1 MVTNIHKFK
10 KQDTHISFL
19 LVLML
24 LIKSCDTKLPSLV
37 DDNTGQNYLI
47 QESIIDLK
55 RLDKHTST
63 ELWEQFFSQRGGKKI
78 WQGLQQ
84 KWNQDL
90 TFDFSNLIINSSE
103 GIPFQVKEI
112 TKGIIKY
119 LLCNNLRTNSITLK
133 YGKKISLEE
142 IYFEEILVE
151 LSQITKLESLGFPYN
166 QLTRIPNELNR
177 FSRLVTL
184 DLASNKITTISSEL
198 SNFKNL
204 RYLNMSCNK
213 LKQLPPDI
221 GSLSNLNN
229 INFSFNQIE
238 KLPPEFSK
246 LNLVICKLHNNRL
259 TKLPSKLGNL
269 TSLQSLILF
278 SNQLT
283 RLPSQIGELTNLWY
297 LNLSDNQLTELP
309 LQIGNCS
316 SLQELDLSKN
326 QLQTIPHQIGKLT
339 KLKKLILSYNQLT
352 TLPGK
357 LSNLVN
363 LQILNVSFNQL
374 TRLPYSILPRFL
386 SLKSNLNIDHNPWLD
401 TAYYRRKKNTRKLNK
416 QELRLIVYQKGFP
429 QRLLTLCTYYIK
441 THKELFNLEE
451 LKNKLPL
458 ELQHFKQLLRPAYKW
473 NESKDIISYEM
484 VKKSNYAPFYL
495 DFPLITAQHIEEML
509 HQLKEDTIYD
519 IPS

>member
-1 MVTNIHKFK
+1 MVINIHKFK

-24 LIKSCDTKLPSLV
+24 LIQSCDTPSLV
-37 DDNTGQNYLI
+37 HDNTDQNYLI
-47 QESIIDLK
+47 QESIIDLE

-63 ELWEQFFSQRGGKKI
+63 EIWEQFFCQRGSKKI
-78 WQGLQQ
+78 WQALQQ

-90 TFDFSNLIINSSE
+90 TFDFSNLIIDSSE
-103 GIPFQVKEI
+103 NIPFQLKEI
-112 TKGIIKY
+112 TKGITKY
-119 LLCNNLRTNSITLK
+119 LLCKNLPTDSITLK

-142 IYFEEILVE
+142 IYFEEILIE
-151 LSQITKLESLGFPYN
+151 LSQITKLQSLGFPYN
-166 QLTRIPNELNR
+166 KLTKIPNELNR

-184 DLASNKITTISSEL
+184 DLSFNKITTISSEL

-204 RYLNMSCNK
+204 QLLDMSYNK

-229 INFSFNQIE
+229 INLSFNQIE

-246 LNLVICKLHNNRL
+246 LNVVVCKLHNNRL
-259 TKLPSKLGNL
+259 IKLPSELGNL
-269 TSLQSLILF
+269 TSLECLILF

-283 RLPSQIGELTNLWY
+283 ELPSQIGELTNLWY

-326 QLQTIPHQIGKLT
+326 QLQAIPHQIGKVT
-339 KLKKLILSYNQLT
+339 KLKTLILSHNQLT

-357 LSNLVN
+357 LSNLAN
-363 LQILNVSFNQL
+363 LEVLNISFNQL
-374 TRLPYSILPRFL
+374 TRLPYSILPRLL
-386 SLKSNLNIDHNPWLD
+386 SLKSNLNLDRNPWLD
-401 TAYYRRKKNTRKLNK
+401 ATYYRRKKNTRKVNK

-429 QRLLTLCTYYIK
+429 HRLLTLCTYYIK
-441 THKELFNLEE
+441 THKELFNLQE

-458 ELQHFKQLLRPAYKW
+458 ELQHFKQLLRPAYEW

-495 DFPLITAQHIEEML
+495 DFPLITPQHIEEML
-509 HQLKEDTIYD
+509 HQLKEDAIYD